1 MTGRT
6 SRIRKHML
14 ICFALE
20 NYDFFVEIME
30 KRRLF
35 FCDFDII
42 DDSIGHATKYHT
54 YKLFYFF
61 SISVGS
67 KVIEFFCSK
76 FAKCKCLSCNI

>member
-35 FCDFDII
+35 FCNFDII
-42 DDSIGHATKYHT
+42 DDSIGYATKYHT
-54 YKLFYFF
+54 YKLLFFFYLCWIKSYRVFLF
-61 SISVGS
+61 KICQG
-67 KVIEFFCSK
+67 
-76 FAKCKCLSCNI
+76 